1 MEQQRKKE
9 DLMKESNKII
19 GKKESGI
26 NLIISKKLI
35 HNIFSLINKKTK
47 LYLIMY
53 NKKFQKLFGINI
65 EIYKEISGKYLIKD
79 KNGNDKVYTLD
90 TKRLLFEGKY
100 LNGKKNG
107 IGKDFDFMGD
117 IIFEGQ
123 YIDGI
128 RNGYGK
134 IYNFKHEVVFEGEFL
149 KGVKWNGIGK
159 EYGLNYELLYDG
171 EYKNGKGKSYYE
183 KENIKLKFEF
193 EYLGPQ
199 KIKS

>member
-134 IYNFKHEVVFEGEFL
+134 IKRRKME
-149 KGVKWNGIGK
+149 WNRERIRSK
-159 EYGLNYELLYDG
+159 
-171 EYKNGKGKSYYE
+171 
-183 KENIKLKFEF
+183 
-193 EYLGPQ
+193 Q
-199 KIKS
+199 

>member
-100 LNGKKNG
+100 LKKKKNG

-117 IIFEGQ
+117 VIFEGQ

-128 RNGYGK
+128 RNGYG
-134 IYNFKHEVVFEGEFL
+134 
-149 KGVKWNGIGK
+149 
-159 EYGLNYELLYDG
+159 
-171 EYKNGKGKSYYE
+171 
-183 KENIKLKFEF
+183 
-193 EYLGPQ
+193 
-199 KIKS
+199 

>member
-100 LNGKKNG
+100 LNGKK
-107 IGKDFDFMGD
+107 
-117 IIFEGQ
+117 
-123 YIDGI
+123 
-128 RNGYGK
+128 
-134 IYNFKHEVVFEGEFL
+134 
-149 KGVKWNGIGK
+149 
-159 EYGLNYELLYDG
+159 
-171 EYKNGKGKSYYE
+171 
-183 KENIKLKFEF
+183 
-193 EYLGPQ
+193 
-199 KIKS
+199 

>member
-117 IIFEGQ
+117 VIFEGQ

-128 RNGYGK
+128 RNGYG
-134 IYNFKHEVVFEGEFL
+134 
-149 KGVKWNGIGK
+149 
-159 EYGLNYELLYDG
+159 
-171 EYKNGKGKSYYE
+171 
-183 KENIKLKFEF
+183 
-193 EYLGPQ
+193 
-199 KIKS
+199 